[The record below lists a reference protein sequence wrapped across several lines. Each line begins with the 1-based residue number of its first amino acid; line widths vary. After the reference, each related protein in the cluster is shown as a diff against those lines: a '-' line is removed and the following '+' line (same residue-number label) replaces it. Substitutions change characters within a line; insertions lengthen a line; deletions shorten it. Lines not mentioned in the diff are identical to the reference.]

1 MRIILCVIS
10 LTILFSGCVPKVII
24 SNTIKDSKIDDEL
37 IKDLNEFTS
46 NNIELKNSWWKDF
59 NDKQL
64 NILIENAIKDAPS
77 LKQLEAKYQ
86 KANNIIKAKKSAN
99 LPNVNFESQASRQR
113 FSENYIFPEPLGGN
127 YYNLYQTGLNLQYDF
142 DFWNKRASLIKA
154 SRNEALAQ
162 DALIKVKQ
170 LTISTSI
177 SKLYISWN
185 FKIEKIKRLSTLK
198 KLVYEKHHI
207 LNDLYNMGLSNK
219 EKVNES
225 NYLIEKI
232 NQDILNV
239 NEEIENI
246 KNSIAIIAGLL
257 PSQISELK
265 NPSISNKY
273 KITVPLNIHLNVVS
287 HLPQVAVQ
295 KYLLAS
301 KEQYIENAKSQFY
314 PNISLNGLMHFTSF
328 PFSQLLTK
336 SSFDPEAGL
345 AFSLPI
351 FDAKKRES
359 NLNTKINDYNAQ
371 VYAYNE
377 TIIKAVNNIVTT
389 LKKIELNNSQQK
401 SEKIVI
407 SSKNKNKNIEKR
419 VYELGIK
426 NKIDYINK
434 NIDVEEEKI
443 RDVALQ
449 DKKFQLHI
457 DLIEA
462 LGGGYK
468 NKAKDVLDRE

>member
-1 MRIILCVIS
+1 MRIILFIIS
-10 LTILFSGCVPKVII
+10 LTILFSGCVPKVTT
-24 SNTIKDSKIDDEL
+24 STTIKDTKIDNEL
-37 IKDLNEFTS
+37 IKDLNKFSS
-46 NNIELKNSWWKDF
+46 NDIELKNSWWKDF
-59 NDKQL
+59 NDEQL
-64 NILIENAIKDAPS
+64 NILIENAMKNAPS

-86 KANNIIKAKKSAN
+86 KANNIIKAKKSSN
-99 LPNVNFESQASRQR
+99 LPNVNFESQATRQR

-127 YYNLYQTGLNLQYDF
+127 YYNLYQTGLNLEYDF
-142 DFWNKRASLIKA
+142 DFWNQRASLIKA
-154 SRNEALAQ
+154 SKNEALAQ

-170 LTISTSI
+170 LAISTSI

-185 FKIEKIKRLSTLK
+185 FKIEKLKKLSTLK
-198 KLVYEKHHI
+198 KLIYEKHHI
-207 LNDLYNMGLSNK
+207 LNELYNMGLSNK

-232 NQDILNV
+232 NQDTLTV

-246 KNSIAIIAGLL
+246 KNSIAVIAGLL
-257 PSQISELK
+257 PSQINKLE
-265 NPSISNKY
+265 NPSISNEY
-273 KITVPLNIHLNVVS
+273 KISIPKDIHLNIVS
-287 HLPQVAVQ
+287 HLPEVAVQ

-301 KEQYIENAKSQFY
+301 KEQYIENAKSKFY
-314 PNISLNGLMHFTSF
+314 PNIRLSGLLHFTSF
-328 PFSQLLTK
+328 PFSQLLK
-336 SSFDPEAGL
+336 ESSFDPEAGV

-351 FDAKKRES
+351 FDAKRRES
-359 NLNTKINDYNAQ
+359 NLNTKVNDYNAQ

-389 LKKIELNNSQQK
+389 LKKIQLNNSQEK

-407 SSKNKNKNIEKR
+407 SNKNKNKNIEKR

-426 NKIDYINK
+426 NKINFINK
-434 NIDVEEEKI
+434 NIELEEEKI
-443 RDVALQ
+443 KEIALQ

-468 NKAKDVLDRE
+468 NKAKDVLSSK